1 MNLLSNEKED
11 DNLMRLVSP
20 AIAEEL
26 LEISSRL

>member
-11 DNLMRLVSP
+11 DNLMRLVSL